1 MKASASKRVEVALD
15 TSPLQGKLIMK
26 IGRWGALFALVLTV
40 SARQQTP
47 TQTKPSE
54 KDQTIKLS
62 TELIEVRAV
71 VTDRQGKVVDGLKK
85 EDFEV
90 MENGR
95 PQAVSF
101 FSIAR
106 VAGKDDVPTGA
117 AKDAP
122 KTGPGSTAA
131 SPSRT
136 IALFV
141 DNLHLSSSSLLSMKQ
156 ALRRYVTEQLSD
168 QDLVALIPT
177 TGTLGLVG
185 QFTRDRRI
193 LRYAIEKLS
202 PGPATSDSLFS
213 PYLAAMVDRGEPEAL
228 RVATSILAA
237 EDRTPPPPGYVR
249 GRARQVLSEAGYQ
262 SRATLLTL
270 KAVAEAMA
278 GLPGQR
284 LIVLFSDGFT
294 LWDGSGQMDTSGVQS
309 VVSRAVR
316 SGVTIYSIDAKGLQP
331 LSIFDASRPN
341 LPADPRI
348 MSYVSA
354 SEKDL
359 ENGLNA
365 LARDTG
371 GEPYFNTN
379 DLAGAL
385 QKALDNNRLY
395 YGLAYYPSSANDKK
409 SFRQITVRVKTHPEY
424 KVRTQKGY
432 LAAEPDKEKKDG
444 KAVTPEQRL
453 AQAIVA
459 PLPVTTLGLVVEGD
473 YLESEADDAQVS
485 LKVSIDAE
493 KLEYR
498 EQEGHYLFELQVA
511 TFVFDSSGKRVD
523 AHTETING
531 NLLPERLALA
541 KKSGYRYSRRFAL
554 KPGLYQI
561 RVGARE
567 TSTDRIGTGWALV
580 EVPNLS
586 RQKLALSSLLLL
598 DSRSEGSTSAAKEVA
613 QAKVVQ
619 GIRFYRK
626 SEFMAYYFRIYVDQD
641 RANLETELLMKTG
654 LFQGEK
660 AVAEGNWQP
669 VSGRQLGKDKKS
681 IAAGEEIKL
690 NNLAP
695 GVYELRVAVKDS
707 TTKRSASQS
716 IVFGVEP

>member
-1 MKASASKRVEVALD
+1 MAGAGKRIEVALD
-15 TSPLQGKLIMK
+15 TSPPQGKLNMK
-26 IGRWGALFALVLTV
+26 IGLCGALFALVLTV
-40 SARQQTP
+40 SAQSRTQP
-47 TQTKPSE
+47 QTKPGD

-71 VTDRQGKVVDGLKK
+71 VTDRQGKLVDGLKK

-90 MENGR
+90 LENGR
-95 PQAVSF
+95 PQTVSF
-101 FSIAR
+101 FSVAR
-106 VAGKDDVPTGA
+106 VAGKDDVPTA
-117 AKDAP
+117 AGRDAP
-122 KTGPGSTAA
+122 KISPPE

-141 DNLHLSSSSLLSMKQ
+141 DNLHLSTSSLLSMKQ
-156 ALRRYVTEQLSD
+156 ALRRYVNEQLSD

-202 PGPATSDSLFS
+202 PGPSTNDSLFS
-213 PYLAAMVDRGEPEAL
+213 PYLAAMVDRDDREAL
-228 RVATSILAA
+228 RVATSILTA
-237 EDRTPPPPGYVR
+237 EDRIPPPPGYVR
-249 GRARQVLSEAGYQ
+249 GRARQILSEAGYQ

-294 LWDGSGQMDTSGVQS
+294 LWDGSGQMNTSEVQS

-341 LPADPRI
+341 LGSDPRI

-371 GEPYFNTN
+371 GEPFFNTN
-379 DLAGAL
+379 DLKGAL

-395 YGLAYYPSSANDKK
+395 YGLAYYPASVNDKK

-432 LAAEPDKEKKDG
+432 LAAEPDKDKKDG
-444 KAVTPEQRL
+444 QAVTPDQRL

-459 PLPVTTLGLVVEGD
+459 PLPVTTLGLVVEAD

-485 LKVSIDAE
+485 LKVSFDAE

-498 EQEGHYLFELQVA
+498 EQDGHYLFALQVV
-511 TFVFDSSGKRVD
+511 TLVFDSSGKRID
-523 AHTETING
+523 GHSETING

-541 KKSGYRYSRRFAL
+541 KKTGYRYARRFAL

-561 RVGARE
+561 RVGTRE

-598 DSRSEGSTSAAKEVA
+598 DSKNETSASVPGEAKGLV
-613 QAKVVQ
+613 QAKFVQ

-626 SEFMAYYFRIYVDQD
+626 SDLLTYYFRIYVDQT
-641 RANLETELLMKTG
+641 RGNSESQLLMQTRV
-654 LFQGEK
+654 FQGDK
-660 AVAEGNWQP
+660 VVAEGNWQA
-669 VSGRQLGKDKKS
+669 VTERQLGKDKKS

-707 TTKRSASQS
+707 TSKRTASQAV
-716 IVFGVEP
+716 VFGVEP